1 MARKTAAPRRREQ
14 RRHLPLTDL
23 IAFRLIHLADVI
35 SRAASAAYEKQ
46 HGINNSEL
54 RALIVLREQQPL
66 SVGEL
71 SRRGR
76 IDKAWVS
83 RSLDHLGE
91 RGLVART
98 PHPTDN
104 RMVLISLTPAGVA
117 MIDRLAPIAWERQ
130 KRLLSGLPRRD
141 ALKVIEILERNA
153 DDMLG
158 NP

>member
-117 MIDRLAPIAWERQ
+117 MIDRLAPIAWKRQ

-153 DDMLG
+153 DDMLS

>member
-1 MARKTAAPRRREQ
+1 MARKTAAPRRREH

-23 IAFRLIHLADVI
+23 IAFRLVHLADVI
-35 SRAASAAYEKQ
+35 GRAAAAAYERQ

-66 SVGEL
+66 SLGEL

-83 RSLDHLGE
+83 RSLDHLGQL
-91 RGLVART
+91 GLVSRT

-104 RMVLISLTPAGVA
+104 RMILISLTRAGVEL
-117 MIDRLAPIAWERQ
+117 IERLAPIAWERQ
-130 KRLLSGLPRRD
+130 KRLLSGLSQRD
-141 ALKVIEILERNA
+141 AFRVIEILERNA
-153 DDMLG
+153 DDMLR

>member
-35 SRAASAAYEKQ
+35 GRAATAAYEKR

-83 RSLDHLGE
+83 RSLDHLG
-91 RGLVART
+91 
-98 PHPTDN
+98 
-104 RMVLISLTPAGVA
+104 
-117 MIDRLAPIAWERQ
+117 
-130 KRLLSGLPRRD
+130 
-141 ALKVIEILERNA
+141 
-153 DDMLG
+153 
-158 NP
+158 

>member
-1 MARKTAAPRRREQ
+1 MARKTAAPPRREP

-91 RGLVART
+91 LGLVARS

-104 RMVLISLTPAGVA
+104 RMILISLTSAGTD
-117 MIDRLAPIAWERQ
+117 MIERLGPIAWERQ
-130 KRLLSGLPRRD
+130 KRLLSGLSQRD
-141 ALKVIEILERNA
+141 AVRVIEILERNA
-153 DDMLG
+153 DAMLR

>member
-14 RRHLPLTDL
+14 QHPFPLTDL

-35 SRAASAAYEKQ
+35 GRAAAAAYERQ

-83 RSLDHLGE
+83 RSLDHLGQL
-91 RGLVART
+91 GLVART

-104 RMVLISLTPAGVA
+104 RMILISLTPAGVD
-117 MIDRLAPIAWERQ
+117 MIERLAPIAWERQ
-130 KRLLSGLPRRD
+130 KRLLSGLSQRD
-141 ALKVIEILERNA
+141 AIRVIEILERNA
-153 DDMLG
+153 DDMLK

>member
-1 MARKTAAPRRREQ
+1 MARKTAVPRRREQ
-14 RRHLPLTDL
+14 QHQFPLTDL

-35 SRAASAAYEKQ
+35 GRAAAAAYERQ

-83 RSLDHLGE
+83 RSLDHLGQL
-91 RGLVART
+91 GLVART

-104 RMVLISLTPAGVA
+104 RKILISLTPAGVD
-117 MIDRLAPIAWERQ
+117 MIERLAPIAWERQ
-130 KRLLSGLPRRD
+130 KRLLSGLSQRD
-141 ALKVIEILERNA
+141 AIKVIEILERNA
-153 DDMLG
+153 DDMLR

>member
-1 MARKTAAPRRREQ
+1 MARKTAAPRQREH

-23 IAFRLIHLADVI
+23 IAFRLVHLADVI
-35 SRAASAAYEKQ
+35 GRAAAAAYERQ

-66 SVGEL
+66 SLGEL

-83 RSLDHLGE
+83 RSLDHLE
-91 RGLVART
+91 QLGLVSRT

-104 RMVLISLTPAGVA
+104 RMILISLTRAGVD
-117 MIDRLAPIAWERQ
+117 MIERLAPIAWERQ
-130 KRLLSGLPRRD
+130 KRLLSGLSQRD
-141 ALKVIEILERNA
+141 AFRVIEILERNA
-153 DDMLG
+153 DDMLR

>member
-1 MARKTAAPRRREQ
+1 MARKTAVPQRRGQ

-35 SRAASAAYEKQ
+35 SRAANAAYEKQ
-46 HGINNSEL
+46 YGINNSEL
-54 RALIVLREQQPL
+54 RALIVLHEGQPL

-83 RSLDHLGE
+83 RSLDHLGKL
-91 RGLVART
+91 GLVART

-104 RMVLISLTPAGVA
+104 RMILISLTSAGVD

-130 KRLLSGLPRRD
+130 TRLLSGLPQRE
-141 ALKVIEILERNA
+141 ALRVIEILERNA
-153 DDMLG
+153 DDMLR

>member
-153 DDMLG
+153 DDMLS

>member
-1 MARKTAAPRRREQ
+1 MARKTAAPPRREQ

-153 DDMLG
+153 YDMLS
-158 NP
+158 NT

>member
-1 MARKTAAPRRREQ
+1 MPRKTAAPRRREQ

-98 PHPTDN
+98 PHPTDH

-153 DDMLG
+153 DDMLS

>member
-1 MARKTAAPRRREQ
+1 MARKTAVPRRRHQ
-14 RRHLPLTDL
+14 FPLTDL

-35 SRAASAAYEKQ
+35 GRAAAAAYERQ

-83 RSLDHLGE
+83 RSLDHLGQL
-91 RGLVART
+91 GLVART

-104 RMVLISLTPAGVA
+104 RMILISLTPAGVD
-117 MIDRLAPIAWERQ
+117 MIERLAPIAWERQ
-130 KRLLSGLPRRD
+130 KRLLSGLSQRD
-141 ALKVIEILERNA
+141 AIKVIEILERNA
-153 DDMLG
+153 DDMLR

>member
-1 MARKTAAPRRREQ
+1 MARKTAAPRRREH

-23 IAFRLIHLADVI
+23 IAFRLVHLADVI
-35 SRAASAAYEKQ
+35 GRAAAAAYERQ

-66 SVGEL
+66 SLGEL

-83 RSLDHLGE
+83 RSLDHLGQL
-91 RGLVART
+91 GLVSRT

-104 RMVLISLTPAGVA
+104 RKILISLTPAGVD
-117 MIDRLAPIAWERQ
+117 MIERLAPIAWERQ
-130 KRLLSGLPRRD
+130 KRLLSGLSQRD
-141 ALKVIEILERNA
+141 AFRVIEILERNA
-153 DDMLG
+153 DDMLR

>member
-1 MARKTAAPRRREQ
+1 MARKTTAPRRREQ